1 MAQTTSVDRLV
12 LDATQL
18 AVLPLGLASLNRTS
32 PTNIGLATEFTPT
45 PYLWVTLRD
54 LLSDCSYDEAL
65 LLCEVAVESSKDFD
79 QTSVPQEWVAWVPDV
94 GEVRLQRHQ
103 FYGRS

>member
-1 MAQTTSVDRLV
+1 MAKTTSVDRLV
-12 LDATQL
+12 LDIMPSALSSLGRSSL
-18 AVLPLGLASLNRTS
+18 AVSGPNSL
-32 PTNIGLATEFTPT
+32 EFVPT

-54 LLSDCSYDEAL
+54 LLSDYSYDEAL
-65 LLCEVAVESSKDFD
+65 LLCEVAAEPSRDFD
-79 QTSVPQEWVAWVPDV
+79 PNSAPQEWVAWVPDV